1 MRGGYFELS
10 DASVDQINAIYIPTR
25 GDTDVDEDEARDR
38 PFNAQRFA
46 ASDEAREIV
55 AEAITLALNCEDHFK
70 LRKSRRRAKDRAI
83 FDLTVDAL
91 LSDLMQHHTLEYPK
105 GIYVRRSNKVL
116 GIKSRYRPA
125 AYGKQF
131 PKILDLL
138 ARPELDYVR
147 QEIAPATEGYGKS
160 TVIMPGGQLLR
171 RMEQHGIDETHLD
184 EHPHS
189 ETILLKRT
197 KDEDNFWDEGGLEE
211 YEDTELTHRYRAE
224 LEDIN
229 RWLAAADLR
238 FDHAAVH
245 TPVEPFDIRAR
256 RLRRIFTRGR
266 FDSGGRLFGGF
277 WQALRK
283 AERRQGL
290 WISGEKAVEL
300 DYGQAGARI
309 LYGMTGHTPPGG
321 DLYAFPGYYQQRAGI
336 KRVMSAIT
344 FATSR
349 PTSFPKGTRD
359 LFRRRDKIGEV
370 LTEIERHHPLIRDML
385 YRGFGHEVQFTESQ
399 IIIEVVQTLKAE
411 GVVALPIHDAIM
423 IPTSAV
429 SRAKEVMLDVFHRR
443 SDVEGSVTEERE

>member
-1 MRGGYFELS
+1 MRGGYFELP
-10 DASVDQINAIYIPTR
+10 DVALDQINPIYTAPGRETN
-25 GDTDVDEDEARDR
+25 DDKDEERDR
-38 PFNAQRFA
+38 PFNAYRFA

-55 AEAITLALNCEDHFK
+55 AEAIRLVLNCEDHFR
-70 LRKSRRRAKDRAI
+70 LRKNRRREKDRAI
-83 FDLTVDAL
+83 FDLTVDAV
-91 LSDLMQHHTLEYPK
+91 LSDLIQHHALEYPK
-105 GIYVRRSNKVL
+105 AIYVSRSNKVL

-147 QEIAPATEGYGKS
+147 QEIAPATEGHGKA
-160 TVIMPGGQLLR
+160 TVILPGGQLIR

-184 EHPHS
+184 EHPRS
-189 ETILLKRT
+189 ETIILKRT

-211 YEDTELTHRYRAE
+211 YEDSELTNYYRAE

-238 FDHAAVH
+238 FDHSGVQ
-245 TPVEPFDIRAR
+245 TSVEPFDIRAR
-256 RLRRIFTRGR
+256 RLRRIFTQGR

-283 AERRQGL
+283 GERRQGL
-290 WISGEKAVEL
+290 WITGEKAVEL

-309 LYGMTGHTPPGG
+309 LYGMASHTPPEG
-321 DLYAFPGYYQQRAGI
+321 DLYAFPGYYQQRAGM

-359 LFRRRDKIGEV
+359 LFRKRDKIEEV

-399 IIIEVVQTLKAE
+399 IIIEVVQTGASLDRSSARRGCGCSRGAE
-411 GVVALPIHDAIM
+411 
-423 IPTSAV
+423 
-429 SRAKEVMLDVFHRR
+429 RR
-443 SDVEGSVTEERE
+443 DW